1 MDINTAKTKR
11 KKRKNHIPCA
21 FVQVAKLVICPEA
34 EICHI
39 ALEAYQQVDTGLQ
52 KQKYMIM

>member
-1 MDINTAKTKR
+1 VR
-11 KKRKNHIPCA
+11 
-21 FVQVAKLVICPEA
+21 VAKLVICPEA

-52 KQKYMIM
+52 KQKYMINVKRDQQTSTEL